1 MRQKPEIPAETRSKI
16 PKPHPQIARLC
27 QIPIGVAKTMGYA
40 EVSYYNKYLAKPKII
55 TLNGWRKTVDLSDE
69 DRNSSENRKMA
80 KLLTA
85 MSVVVPDNG
94 YILYGDNN
102 RDDDHTDH
110 YHLYY
115 DFYSFDI
122 GRPTGPRVKVSKLW
136 RRKLRSASRWA
147 FGLSCTR
154 NQGCKVWANFFQRSK
169 LYIHHTAYEG

>member
-1 MRQKPEIPAETRSKI
+1 M
-16 PKPHPQIARLC
+16 
-27 QIPIGVAKTMGYA
+27 
-40 EVSYYNKYLAKPKII
+40 
-55 TLNGWRKTVDLSDE
+55 DLSDE

-115 DFYSFDI
+115 DFYI
-122 GRPTGPRVKVSKLW
+122 
-136 RRKLRSASRWA
+136 
-147 FGLSCTR
+147 
-154 NQGCKVWANFFQRSK
+154 
-169 LYIHHTAYEG
+169 I

>member
-1 MRQKPEIPAETRSKI
+1 VFLELYKDETGSVYKTNQLKEI
-16 PKPHPQIARLC
+16 QNLL
-27 QIPIGVAKTMGYA
+27 
-40 EVSYYNKYLAKPKII
+40 SYYNKYLAKPKII

-122 GRPTGPRVKVSKLW
+122 GKPTGPRVKVSNGVSYKQHQEGFI
-136 RRKLRSASRWA
+136 AYNITSRA
-147 FGLSCTR
+147 KNFEIKGSNRTVAIEPKSGLF
-154 NQGCKVWANFFQRSK
+154 CKETGDALECLTVD
-169 LYIHHTAYEG
+169 